1 MLDFQKMQYFLKV
14 AETLNFT
21 KAAEGLYI
29 SPQAL
34 NKQIARLEEEL
45 GGRLFERTTRKVEL
59 TEFGVFVREQF
70 EKVSRQ
76 YEEASL
82 AIRQYRQDALGT
94 LKVAFFQ
101 AISKKEVV
109 HPLVQYLQAAAP
121 GLKVELIGGEID
133 EVNDWLRDGR
143 ADLLLTNV
151 HEYEQWPGMTVIPF
165 MTVPAQAIVSLY
177 HPWVVLDKISC
188 EDMARY
194 PILLLERKKEL
205 EADSF
210 YRRVKS
216 RGRHYAPNF
225 SSLLANLEN
234 DEHYAV
240 FPRMFESMRWEGYKY
255 FDLPKEYAFSFS
267 MVAMY
272 RSDSR
277 FKPLF
282 KVLENLAAEGLIPE
296 EPS

>member
-1 MLDFQKMQYFLKV
+1 MLDFQKIHYFLKV

-101 AISKKEVV
+101 AISKKRWCI
-109 HPLVQYLQAAAP
+109 PLYNIFRRQ
-121 GLKVELIGGEID
+121 
-133 EVNDWLRDGR
+133 LRD
-143 ADLLLTNV
+143 
-151 HEYEQWPGMTVIPF
+151 
-165 MTVPAQAIVSLY
+165 
-177 HPWVVLDKISC
+177 
-188 EDMARY
+188 
-194 PILLLERKKEL
+194 
-205 EADSF
+205 
-210 YRRVKS
+210 
-216 RGRHYAPNF
+216 
-225 SSLLANLEN
+225 
-234 DEHYAV
+234 
-240 FPRMFESMRWEGYKY
+240 
-255 FDLPKEYAFSFS
+255 
-267 MVAMY
+267 
-272 RSDSR
+272 
-277 FKPLF
+277 
-282 KVLENLAAEGLIPE
+282 
-296 EPS
+296 

>member
-1 MLDFQKMQYFLKV
+1 MLDFQKIHYFLKV

-21 KAAEGLYI
+21 KAAGELYI

-34 NKQIARLEEEL
+34 NKQIARLEKEL